1 MNSLAPVGTLIFIEW
16 DKSMA
21 PVWGFDEDDL
31 MSVEEIGALL
41 PGLQIEKA
49 EVRQVESP
57 FANTSQELGDS
68 KANALLVRAQNA

>member
-1 MNSLAPVGTLIFIEW
+1 
-16 DKSMA
+16 MA
-21 PVWGFDEDDL
+21 TVWGFDEDDL
-31 MSVEEIGALL
+31 MSVEEIAALL